1 MLSAAAVSVVSFYI
15 AARFHKKNRVKM
27 AARQVVN
34 DLIAKNALVV
44 FSKTT
49 CPYCQ
54 MVYSI
59 LVSDIKAEA
68 RFVQL
73 DKRKDG
79 PLIQDVLQ
87 EMTGSRS
94 VPKVFVRGSFI
105 GTGDDTRALYENGKL
120 VGILAK
126 AGVKMAQES
135 KL

>member
-1 MLSAAAVSVVSFYI
+1 MLL
-15 AARFHKKNRVKM
+15 KKM